1 MGDNNGTNQLDQLES
16 GAEYGGSGLNPTLQA
31 VLNNLDVD
39 LNEELTRYRR
49 EKRKQGVS
57 ETPATAAEPVELG
70 RTPTPP
76 AANGADTAELPEVG
90 AVNPFAETNGDRT
103 PAQDLEASETK
114 GTEAGSSAA
123 TPSEPKDYLE
133 SSQQLVQTLE
143 EEERRKRASL
153 AARRSRRSRDSLLS
167 PLGIGSI
174 LLFLVAIG
182 SLGYAVYNFSA
193 NQQARQSD
201 ETREDRV
208 GQLLDSTADSGPSE
222 AIEAQPSEVTPDLAS
237 REFVDLDLQRLGTLE
252 SESEAAPSP
261 VATPTATPSPTPA
274 AATSPPRESAGN
286 GSEGLGDLSSTLIPP
301 AAESP
306 SPGSGN
312 GSSTA
317 TPTPVATASPTPA
330 PSSTVSAASFPD
342 FYYVLMEYKNDESLF
357 KAREVVPDAYVRE
370 FPIGVRIQVA
380 AFEDEASA
388 KVMVE
393 QMKEQGLAAQMYTP

>member
-1 MGDNNGTNQLDQLES
+1 MGDNNGTNQLDEFES

-31 VLNNLDVD
+31 VLNNLDID

-49 EKRKQGVS
+49 EKRKQGAS
-57 ETPATAAEPVELG
+57 ETTATAAEPIELG
-70 RTPTPP
+70 RAPAPP
-76 AANGADTAELPEVG
+76 AANGADSAELPEVG

-103 PAQDLEASETK
+103 PAHDLEAPETK

-123 TPSEPKDYLE
+123 APSEPKDYLE

-167 PLGIGSI
+167 PLGVGSI

-208 GQLLDSTADSGPSE
+208 GQLLDSTADSGSSE
-222 AIEAQPSEVTPDLAS
+222 AIEAQPSDVTPDLAS

-252 SESEAAPSP
+252 SESETAPSP
-261 VATPTATPSPTPA
+261 VASPTAAPSPTPV
-274 AATSPPRESAGN
+274 ATSPPRESAGN

-306 SPGSGN
+306 GPGSGN
-312 GSSTA
+312 GSSSA
-317 TPTPVATASPTPA
+317 TPTPA